1 MPYTPDL
8 VHELNTLIRFDLE
21 TSQQGI
27 KVHKN
32 ADPDV
37 IAATR
42 RLHEKGLLTLA
53 DGGYLTGLGRD
64 AAEHAQALLTILT
77 SSASASRLRRKRTS
91 PSRGQA
97 IVGCVIRLAGDF
109 QRAQFA
115 EQFAVGARRLALLR
129 FLQRVAAQ
137 LAQVLHVGTRIV
149 ARHFAEHRLV
159 FHQARAQSFQ
169 LMLADGGGL
178 SKRR

>member
-42 RLHEKGLLTLA
+42 RLHDKGLLTLA

-64 AAEHAQALLTILT
+64 AAEHAQAMLTILT
-77 SSASASRLRRKRTS
+77 SSSNAASAPQK
-91 PSRGQA
+91 
-97 IVGCVIRLAGDF
+97 DF
-109 QRAQFA
+109 A
-115 EQFAVGARRLALLR
+115 
-129 FLQRVAAQ
+129 
-137 LAQVLHVGTRIV
+137 
-149 ARHFAEHRLV
+149 
-159 FHQARAQSFQ
+159 
-169 LMLADGGGL
+169 
-178 SKRR
+178 

>member
-42 RLHEKGLLTLA
+42 RLHEKGLLSLA

-64 AAEHAQALLTILT
+64 AAEHAQAMLTILT
-77 SSASASRLRRKRTS
+77 PSSSAATAPQK
-91 PSRGQA
+91 
-97 IVGCVIRLAGDF
+97 DF
-109 QRAQFA
+109 A
-115 EQFAVGARRLALLR
+115 
-129 FLQRVAAQ
+129 
-137 LAQVLHVGTRIV
+137 
-149 ARHFAEHRLV
+149 
-159 FHQARAQSFQ
+159 
-169 LMLADGGGL
+169 
-178 SKRR
+178 